1 MRTLLCLRLLPIVF
15 MAVFARP
22 LCAAPPN
29 PQGVAYFEKHIRPV
43 LVEHCY
49 ECHSEKSETLEGELR
64 LDVRAGLLRGGE
76 SGAPSVVPG
85 QPGKSLL
92 IKALKH
98 EDSEMPPDEK
108 LPDAVIARF
117 EHWIK
122 IGAPDPRN
130 GDLKPLAS
138 YDFEKAREFW
148 SLKKP
153 VRHKLPQ
160 VRDASWPRDD
170 LDHFVLASLEAKDL
184 ASLFGEHI
192 GDSIEGDVMEV
203 GIVDRDGVN
212 RGAELS
218 SQGECRDQAPE
229 TLMGSVQ
236 RHQDGAIPDS
246 SVRGFDDQGI
256 HLRTAHDALAD
267 RSDQAGLDC
276 PETLGAQDEEV
287 VVPALGFLQNHA
299 IVAALVGEA

>member
-1 MRTLLCLRLLPIVF
+1 MLEDRIVGLPVEE
-15 MAVFARP
+15 RG
-22 LCAAPPN
+22 LEGN
-29 PQGVAYFEKHIRPV
+29 AYFFRDRRRDSQVSLVDLGEPGV
-43 LVEHCY
+43 DDLLVE
-49 ECHSEKSETLEGELR
+49 
-64 LDVRAGLLRGGE
+64 LL
-76 SGAPSVVPG
+76 
-85 QPGKSLL
+85 L
-92 IKALKH
+92 
-98 EDSEMPPDEK
+98 
-108 LPDAVIARF
+108 F
-117 EHWIK
+117 
-122 IGAPDPRN
+122 
-130 GDLKPLAS
+130 
-138 YDFEKAREFW
+138 
-148 SLKKP
+148 
-153 VRHKLPQ
+153 
-160 VRDASWPRDD
+160 
-170 LDHFVLASLEAKDL
+170 LEAKDL